1 MVSYQ
6 DKSKTGTFR
15 LGRVESVEVDKD
27 GLVRTCTVQYRIVRS
42 DLPMEDLR
50 IYFKGLTFKSLRVPV
65 QRLVVILP
73 VEEQGVQGRV
83 VRDEDEVITSEE
95 MDETSIMEEFVRG
108 CDNDDVKEVEEI
120 GKNYWIKVYRK
131 SLVKSRRKQKS
142 TDTVKLMCKNYS
154 TFMKCVKDLHLM
166 E

>member
-1 MVSYQ
+1 M
-6 DKSKTGTFR
+6 
-15 LGRVESVEVDKD
+15 
-27 GLVRTCTVQYRIVRS
+27 QYRIVRS
-42 DLPMEDLR
+42 DLPMGDLR

-83 VRDEDEVITSEE
+83 VGEEDEVITSKVTDESSIKEE
-95 MDETSIMEEFVRG
+95 IVSG
-108 CDNDDVKEVEEI
+108 CDNDDVKEVEGN

-131 SLVKSRRKQKS
+131 SLVKSRRRQKS
-142 TDTVKLMCKNYS
+142 TDTVKLMCKNHS
-154 TFMKCVKDLHLM
+154 SFMKCVKDFHLM